1 MNTGIRSL
9 WLCVLLTLFSGIML
23 AFAGAFLETF
33 DITGNRPA
41 PVPGHIAARVVR
53 MQWDPRCIPVPFH
66 INNTLDPIPNP
77 LGEDFLTLE
86 EATAALRQALET
98 WTAIPTSFIDLQLVG
113 TTDNPG
119 LSGFDMV
126 SEITFRTDL
135 PPDLAGQSNPIALI
149 RDVVL
154 SAGDDIDGDGD
165 ADVASGISVCQDV
178 DGDGDIEFPEGF
190 YEAGTIL
197 ESDVELNSA
206 STRFTVDP
214 QDADPDPDSMDLI
227 AAAVHELGHAHG
239 LAHTLIDQL
248 SARDGTQATMY
259 PFFGSTDPANE
270 LALRSLEMDDIAWS
284 SVLYPEGSE
293 TKGPGALQPGDRAF
307 SEVFG
312 RVTGRVRHGKLRQ
325 PVAGASV
332 FAVDAHSGAV
342 VSSAISGTT
351 QCSVDPAVLRC
362 TAFTDPTF
370 SVLDGQYILPVPA
383 GTYHVGVEAVD
394 GLPVP
399 ASNVN
404 FTTQIG
410 ALLGQQNFPEEFYNG
425 QAEGALEVRPGRAK
439 AIHVQ
444 PGEVVADINFVTN
457 RTIALENFGSL
468 DLSTRALE
476 RITGVATPP
485 GRFYAVRIPAEQI
498 AQIKPEQ
505 NLLIQGA
512 TFRTIL
518 SDLSVT
524 PVFAQALLTTGVVQ
538 ADGTATLDLQHPL
551 ARDRRFVAQGDD
563 FTPWYFPHPRLLGR
577 LVREGID
584 QGEIQGLFLVLQVP
598 TTTPFPGP
606 SGFAPGVGLDGFV
619 EGIAEDDDDT
629 PALGL
634 SFISDDGGATFI
646 PVADVVAQKYQRRG
660 DFNIMFSLILSKPPP
675 QRNQ

>member
-1 MNTGIRSL
+1 M
-9 WLCVLLTLFSGIML
+9 
-23 AFAGAFLETF
+23 
-33 DITGNRPA
+33 
-41 PVPGHIAARVVR
+41 
-53 MQWDPRCIPVPFH
+53 
-66 INNTLDPIPNP
+66 
-77 LGEDFLTLE
+77 
-86 EATAALRQALET
+86 
-98 WTAIPTSFIDLQLVG
+98 QLVG
-113 TTDNPG
+113 TTSNPG

-126 SEITFRTDL
+126 NEITFRTDM

-149 RDVVL
+149 RDIVL

-165 ADVASGISVCQDV
+165 ADVAGGISVCQDV

-190 YEAGTIL
+190 YRAGTIL
-197 ESDVELNSA
+197 ESDVEFNSA

-214 QDADPDPDSMDLI
+214 QDADTDPDSMDLI
-227 AAAVHELGHAHG
+227 GAAVHELGHAHG
-239 LAHTLIDQL
+239 LQHTLIDQL

-284 SVLYPEGSE
+284 SLLYPEGLE
-293 TKGPGALQPGDRAF
+293 TTGPGALQPGDRAF

-312 RVTGRVRHGKLRQ
+312 RVTGRVRHGTLRQ

-351 QCSVDPAVLRC
+351 QCSFDPALFTC
-362 TAFTDPTF
+362 TALTDPTF
-370 SVLDGQYILPVPA
+370 SVLDGKYVLPVPA
-383 GTYHVGVEAVD
+383 GTYKIGVEAVD
-394 GLPVP
+394 GRPVP
-399 ASNVN
+399 SSSVN
-404 FTTQIG
+404 RTARTG

-425 QAEGALEVRPGRAK
+425 EAEGALEVRPGRAK

-457 RTIALENFGSL
+457 RIITIENFGSV
-468 DLSTRALE
+468 DLSTRGLE

-498 AQIKPEQ
+498 AQIKPGQ

-512 TFRTIL
+512 TFSTIFA
-518 SDLSVT
+518 DPSVT
-524 PVFAQALLTTGVVQ
+524 PVFSQALLTTGVVQ
-538 ADGTATLDLQHPL
+538 ADGTATLDLQYPL
-551 ARDRRFVAQGDD
+551 ARQRPFVAQGDD
-563 FTPWYFPHPRLLGR
+563 FSPWYFPHPRLLGH

-584 QGEIQGLFLVLQVP
+584 RGKIEGLFLVLQVP

-606 SGFAPGVGLDGFV
+606 SGFAPGVDLDGFV
-619 EGIAEDDDDT
+619 EGIVEEDDDDT

-634 SFISDDGGATFI
+634 SFVSDDNGATFI
-646 PVADVVAQKYQRRG
+646 PVADFMVQKYQRQG

-675 QRNQ
+675 QRSQ